1 MQAQGV
7 KVQVLTSGRRAVGP
21 LEQQQEQMHLQCQE
35 PLPAAAVGLLARLLL
50 GLQQLVV
57 RRLKQLLLVM
67 EGSCSSCWWRHSSRR
82 KEGARGAGREGHE
95 QAGHRC

>member
-7 KVQVLTSGRRAVGP
+7 KVHYVLTSGRQAVGP
-21 LEQQQEQMHLQCQE
+21 LGQQQEQMHLQCQG
-35 PLPAAAVGLLARLLL
+35 PLPAAAVGQLARLLL

-57 RRLKQLLLVM
+57 RRLKQHLLLM
-67 EGSCSSCWWRHSSRR
+67 ERQVQQLLVEAQQQ
-82 KEGARGAGREGHE
+82 KEGGRGSGREGHE

>member
-50 GLQQLVV
+50 GLQPAGGEEAEAALASDGRQVQ
-57 RRLKQLLLVM
+57 QLLV
-67 EGSCSSCWWRHSSRR
+67 E
-82 KEGARGAGREGHE
+82 A
-95 QAGHRC
+95 